1 MDKRG
6 NNLIEHL
13 TITVYRKIN
22 SRLDEYGLEEV
33 NCFIVTQKNP
43 WRKIWSVWTKSLKV
57 KSLPTSGTE
66 TTEL

>member
-1 MDKRG
+1 MKDNYVDKRG

-33 NCFIVTQKNP
+33 NCFIVTQKIP
-43 WRKIWSVWTKSLKV
+43 GRR
-57 KSLPTSGTE
+57 SGVCGPRA
-66 TTEL
+66 